1 MGGASERE
9 FMEKL
14 KKAREKMLKTE
25 REIADSFAR
34 IEKAKL
40 DAMKKA
46 EDMRSN
52 AGKDLER
59 LEREIMKSADLAT
72 ESKQRLSSEIIT
84 FKEDIT
90 KKYTDLKDRITKA
103 LVPR

>member
-9 FMEKL
+9 LLEKL

-25 REIADSFAR
+25 REIVDSFAR
-34 IEKAKL
+34 IEKTKL

-46 EDMRSN
+46 EDMRS
-52 AGKDLER
+52 ATGKDLEK
-59 LEREIMKSADLAT
+59 LEREIMKSVDLAS
-72 ESKQRLSSEIIT
+72 ESRQRLNSEIAS
-84 FKEDIT
+84 FKEDIA
-90 KKYTDLKDRITKA
+90 KKYTDLKDRITRA